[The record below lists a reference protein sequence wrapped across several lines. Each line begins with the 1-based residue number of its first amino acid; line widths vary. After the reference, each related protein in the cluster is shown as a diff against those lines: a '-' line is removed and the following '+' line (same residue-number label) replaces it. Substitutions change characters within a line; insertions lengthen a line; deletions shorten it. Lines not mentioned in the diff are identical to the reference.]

1 MTTKEMLEF
10 YDGLIE
16 DAISSGGDYGEFP
29 MDPDSEKQF
38 RLAAEPI
45 RIAIIERGPEVSRAF
60 VERWAKKIDRDYGD
74 FTTRADPTRDN
85 LKAMLREAGVTVIK

>member
-45 RIAIIERGPEVSRAF
+45 RIALIEHGSEVSRKW
-60 VERWAKKIDRDYGD
+60 VEQLVNLILNTGEEYVVD
-74 FTTRADPTRDN
+74 FAI
-85 LKAMLREAGVTVIK
+85 KELREAGVMVKED

>member
-38 RLAAEPI
+38 RLAAESI

-60 VERWAKKIDRDYGD
+60 VEKWSKEFRGFTEDYD
-74 FTTRADPTRDN
+74 AEILVN
-85 LKAMLREAGVTVIK
+85 EMLRDAGVTVKED